1 MEIYEVFLNRMTAYL
16 DMPVILLNILEPLE
30 VQSKDGGE
38 AFDPHALV
46 RFLKLET
53 MFTLHMFV

>member
-1 MEIYEVFLNRMTAYL
+1 MTAYL
-16 DMPVILLNILEPLE
+16 DMPVVLLNILEPLE

-46 RFLKLET
+46 SFLKIEMMIT
-53 MFTLHMFV
+53 FHVFV